1 MCLVYLIFSFRACL
15 HWEDYL
21 FFLSILSTDDCSLE
35 SMFKNHWAESETH
48 FRQTVVWA
56 GDGGGNSVAECEPTI
71 YKALDSTLN
80 ATRKAKKKLFPCS
93 DLPFTSQRR
102 AQSYSTKPGN
112 ASFFPLFPGTCLKF
126 VNYPGSHRNRTGS
139 PSVCY
144 GKSQTRLGL
153 SSGPGI

>member
-21 FFLSILSTDDCSLE
+21 FFLSVLSTDDCSLE

-56 GDGGGNSVAECEPTI
+56 GDWGGNSVAECEPTI

-80 ATRKAKKKLFPCS
+80 ANQKSKKENCLLALT
-93 DLPFTSQRR
+93 LP
-102 AQSYSTKPGN
+102 
-112 ASFFPLFPGTCLKF
+112 
-126 VNYPGSHRNRTGS
+126 S
-139 PSVCY
+139 PVK
-144 GKSQTRLGL
+144 GGL
-153 SSGPGI
+153 SLSQPSWEMQVSFLYSLGPA

>member
-21 FFLSILSTDDCSLE
+21 FFLSVLSTDDCSLE

-71 YKALDSTLN
+71 YTLIFN
-80 ATRKAKKKLFPCS
+80 
-93 DLPFTSQRR
+93 SQRQLEEQKR
-102 AQSYSTKPGN
+102 N
-112 ASFFPLFPGTCLKF
+112 CLLALT
-126 VNYPGSHRNRTGS
+126 VPS
-139 PSVCY
+139 PVK
-144 GKSQTRLGL
+144 GGL
-153 SSGPGI
+153 SLSQPSWEMQVSFLYSLGPA